1 MVLFLNKYL
10 DLDMVYL
17 DEDKLISEGKLI
29 ELYFKLDWCLDLFLF
44 WMYISYLCIYCW
56 ELLEKL
62 NGFWVGY
69 KGSYEY
75 DLIFCLS
82 EVS

>member
-1 MVLFLNKYL
+1 MVLFLNRYL
-10 DLDMVYL
+10 DLDMIYF

-29 ELYFKLDWCLDLFLF
+29 ELYFKLNWFLDLFLF
-44 WMYISYLCIYCW
+44 WMYIGYLCIYCW

-69 KGSYEY
+69 ESSYEY